1 MAINTSNFL
10 AKKFFFIQNKNS
22 FLLIATRLTFFGITV
37 ATCALTLTLMI
48 TSGFENSIKNTLQGL
63 SSDLIIFGEKE
74 KLDSSFLRIL
84 NKDVKLGIIKNYC
97 PTMINQLIVDN
108 QGNYQS
114 ITFQGVIPEKYSLV
128 TNVTEKFSKSSSHK
142 KNIKFEDL
150 LNSTNVVVGEK
161 LAQSLNLKI
170 KDELKVLVPT
180 IRGKRVLLK
189 ERVVKIAAT
198 INTGFDEYD
207 KSLIIGSLELF
218 SKLFGDQKNYDFVM
232 VKINKKIGQT
242 PIQINKYKFLI
253 EKISSLLPIKFYDES
268 FVAAN
273 RLKTY
278 YSNFKVLHWKE
289 LSPNLMASMDLE
301 KIVIN
306 LVILLILLVGL
317 INMISLIFIKI
328 QTKKRD
334 IAILL
339 TLGMKP
345 SEIKSVF
352 IKLGLLISVGAS
364 IIGEALAYAAGILL
378 SKYDLIKLPDAY
390 YVQTLPVNMD
400 IKIFLGVFV
409 FTNVAAY
416 LASKIPTSS
425 ITDMNVSSI
434 LRN

>member
-1 MAINTSNFL
+1 M
-10 AKKFFFIQNKNS
+10 
-22 FLLIATRLTFFGITV
+22 
-37 ATCALTLTLMI
+37 
-48 TSGFENSIKNTLQGL
+48 
-63 SSDLIIFGEKE
+63 IIFGENE
-74 KLDSSFLRIL
+74 KLDSSFLSIL
-84 NKDVKLGIIKNYC
+84 NKDAQLGVIKNYC
-97 PTMINQLIVDN
+97 PAMVNQLIVDN

-114 ITFQGVIPEKYSLV
+114 ITFQGVMPQKYNLV
-128 TNVTEKFSKSSSHK
+128 TNVSQKFSNLSSNK
-142 KNIKFEDL
+142 KNAKFEDL
-150 LNSTNVVVGEK
+150 LSCTNVIVGEK

-170 KDELKVLVPT
+170 KDELKVLIPT
-180 IRGKRVLLK
+180 IKGKRVLLK

-207 KSLIIGSLELF
+207 KTLIVGSLDLF
-218 SKLFGDQKNYDFVM
+218 VKLFGEQKNYDFVM

-253 EKISSLLPIKFYDES
+253 EKISSLSPIKFYDES
-268 FVAAN
+268 FVAVS

-301 KIVIN
+301 KIIIN

-317 INMISLIFIKI
+317 INMISLIYIKI

-339 TLGMKP
+339 TLGMKA

-352 IKLGLLISVGAS
+352 VKLGLLISVGAS
-364 IIGEALAYAAGILL
+364 ILGEALAYVAGILL

-400 IKIFLGVFV
+400 FKIFLGVFI
-409 FTNVAAY
+409 FTNIATY

-425 ITDMNVSSI
+425 ITDMNVSAV